1 MWGGRCY
8 YSAHCTDEE
17 TETWEVICL
26 RMLPETAP
34 LLVHLCISE
43 LKVVVLTCNTSR
55 VLKLERLSQEDLEF
69 KSSLSYIVSSRLA
82 WAVYTQADPVWDWG
96 RSLQYPQYAL
106 VLMGGGV

>member
-1 MWGGRCY
+1 MEGRYY

-69 KSSLSYIVSSRLA
+69 KSSLGYIVSSRLA
-82 WAVYTQADPVWDWG
+82 WAVYTQGDTVWDWG